1 MTEPQRL
8 QKEDQM
14 RLHSASRSLECL
26 SNIQR
31 TGVVLPIA
39 LLHVLDVVDMDST
52 IVLPFLA
59 SSTASMHTL

>member
-8 QKEDQM
+8 LREDQM

-31 TGVVLPIA
+31 TGVA
-39 LLHVLDVVDMDST
+39 YRAAARS
-52 IVLPFLA
+52 
-59 SSTASMHTL
+59 